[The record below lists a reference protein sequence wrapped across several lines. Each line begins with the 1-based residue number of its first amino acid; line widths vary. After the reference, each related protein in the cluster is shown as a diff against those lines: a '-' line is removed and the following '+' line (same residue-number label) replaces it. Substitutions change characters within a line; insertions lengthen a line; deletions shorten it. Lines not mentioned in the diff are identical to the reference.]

1 MTNNSNSKPIYNLEE
16 RTFQFA
22 KNVRLFV
29 KKLPTTIS
37 NIEDSKHNNFNEN
50 ISNSDAIFEVID
62 AYYREPK
69 HRIGTVKY
77 DSGKGHFVIEIHAMN
92 GGGKKKRKTRRKRS
106 ALSKKRS
113 RNTHSK
119 RKSRS
124 IKK

>member
-1 MTNNSNSKPIYNLEE
+1 MAYDSAQLEQQKKTVFTVDLNNQESMMDFIEE
-16 RTFQFA
+16 F
-22 KNVRLFV
+22 
-29 KKLPTTIS
+29 
-37 NIEDSKHNNFNEN
+37 NNFNEN
-50 ISNSDAIFEVID
+50 ISNSDAIFEVIEE
-62 AYYREPK
+62 YYRVPK

-92 GGGKKKRKTRRKRS
+92 GGGKKKRKTRRKHS